1 MIGIIYKFTIVCG
14 KFNKEHMPFYIGQ
27 HWEKKSIEHFLSKKF
42 DGYIGSGSIWYD
54 YISKLKSE
62 YGRIRWRHFIKREV
76 LYSKDGITQAALDAL
91 EKHFIKK
98 FKAHY
103 SCGMG
108 GCNVLIGTANSF
120 GSGSPA
126 KDPIVKKKIS
136 DFRKEYYK
144 TKEGKLVKKKLS
156 ERFGG
161 ETFKGD
167 KNPNYGNYWTEEQK
181 EAMRNKMI
189 GRYNGDKNPNY
200 GNHWSDA
207 QRKRMS
213 EQQRNK
219 YKTAEVN
226 PNPMFGKKRI
236 TNGIINTIISSD
248 QPLPDGFWYGMKPQ
262 KSNNRKGSTG
272 RIWITNG
279 TKSKMISSGSVIPE
293 GWRKGHH
300 NFL

>member
-1 MIGIIYKFTIVCG
+1 MIGIIYKFTIICG
-14 KFNKEHMPFYIGQ
+14 KLHKDYMPFYIGQ
-27 HWEKKSIEHFLSKKF
+27 HWEKKSVEHFLSKKF
-42 DGYIGSGSIWYD
+42 DGYIGSGSIWYY

-62 YGRIRWRHFIKREV
+62 YGKIRWRHFIKREI
-76 LYSKDGITQAALDAL
+76 LYSKEGISQAALDAL

-98 FKAHY
+98 YKAHY
-103 SCGMG
+103 SFGLG
-108 GCNVLIGTANSF
+108 GCNILWGTANKF
-120 GSGSPA
+120 GSGSPG

-156 ERFGG
+156 ERYGG
-161 ETFKGD
+161 ETYK
-167 KNPNYGNYWTEEQK
+167 
-181 EAMRNKMI
+181 
-189 GRYNGDKNPNY
+189 GDKNPNY
-200 GNHWSDA
+200 GNHWSAA

-279 TKSKMISSGSVIPE
+279 IESKMISEGSVIPE